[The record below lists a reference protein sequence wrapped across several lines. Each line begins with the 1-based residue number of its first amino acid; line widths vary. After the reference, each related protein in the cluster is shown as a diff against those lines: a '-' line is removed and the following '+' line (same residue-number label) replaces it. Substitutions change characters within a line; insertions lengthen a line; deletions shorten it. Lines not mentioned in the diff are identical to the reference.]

1 MCHRC
6 RVDQT
11 GTVRGDISA
20 RSSISSSVSR
30 RIAGY
35 EPRRLFNIVEFI
47 MNDRDGSG
55 SVSVEEATQIL
66 YLRFGNGLLDKV
78 SFRKIYWVTVSSFT
92 DIIFVILLSDL
103 KKYLALLIQTA
114 PKTFPSL
121 SS

>member
-1 MCHRC
+1 
-6 RVDQT
+6 
-11 GTVRGDISA
+11 
-20 RSSISSSVSR
+20 
-30 RIAGY
+30 
-35 EPRRLFNIVEFI
+35 

-103 KKYLALLIQTA
+103 KTYLVLLIQTA
-114 PKTFPSL
+114 LKTFPSL

>member
-1 MCHRC
+1 M
-6 RVDQT
+6 
-11 GTVRGDISA
+11 
-20 RSSISSSVSR
+20 
-30 RIAGY
+30 
-35 EPRRLFNIVEFI
+35 FNIVEFV

-103 KKYLALLIQTA
+103 KTYLVLLIQTA
-114 PKTFPSL
+114 LKTFPSL